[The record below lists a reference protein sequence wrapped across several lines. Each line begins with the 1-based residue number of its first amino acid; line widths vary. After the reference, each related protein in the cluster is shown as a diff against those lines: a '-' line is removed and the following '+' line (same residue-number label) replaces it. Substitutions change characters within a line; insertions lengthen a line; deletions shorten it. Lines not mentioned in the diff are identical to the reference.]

1 MKWLILIVF
10 AVATGCAGG
19 AHPQAQAGTR
29 LTVTVH
35 RGHSVSHYT
44 LTCGPSGGTAP
55 DPADACRA
63 LEDFVRRE
71 RGRRTA
77 NTCMCPRYLNRI
89 VVRGVVDGR
98 SLAGPL
104 EVSGCAACGLGQR
117 AAADVAHVFA
127 AMHLRPG

>member
-1 MKWLILIVF
+1 MRWLILLVF
-10 AVATGCAGG
+10 ALATGCAGNE
-19 AHPQAQAGTR
+19 HHQAQAGTR

-35 RGHSVSHYT
+35 RGRSLHRYT

-55 DPADACRA
+55 DPAAACRA
-63 LEDFVRRE
+63 LAVFVRRV

-77 NTCMCPRYLNRI
+77 NTCFCPVYVNRI
-89 VVRGVVDGR
+89 VVDGVVDGR
-98 SLAGPL
+98 RLAGPL
-104 EVSGCAACGLGQR
+104 EVSGCAACGLGPR

>member
-1 MKWLILIVF
+1 MRWFILLVF

-19 AHPQAQAGTR
+19 GHHQAAARTR
-29 LTVTVH
+29 LTVIVH
-35 RGHSVSHYT
+35 HGHSLSRYT

-63 LEDFVRRE
+63 LEDFVRR
-71 RGRRTA
+71 GRRRRVA
-77 NTCMCPRYLNRI
+77 NTCSCALYVNRI

-98 SLAGPL
+98 RLAGPV
-104 EVSGCAACGLGQR
+104 EVSGCAACGMGRR
-117 AAADVAHVFA
+117 AAADVAHAFA